1 MVRRNLTPTG
11 TTMSRTDLGEG
22 LVILPSP
29 TDAVAGGGSSG
40 QLIPS
45 AELWGEPDAEEVGT
59 EGLFPWWPGSESFY
73 ANESVSSLPALRS
86 DTGEVVWR
94 LTEKAMAHFE
104 GSRGRRG
111 PEGARIQQDRCL
123 GSAECN
129 EAGSVEA
136 SCV

>member
-1 MVRRNLTPTG
+1 
-11 TTMSRTDLGEG
+11 MSRIENLGEG
-22 LVILPSP
+22 LVILPSL

-40 QLIPS
+40 QLFTQAVVLDEHDV
-45 AELWGEPDAEEVGT
+45 AEAEW
-59 EGLFPWWPGSESFY
+59 LQAYRDSLDSGSSS
-73 ANESVSSLPALRS
+73 ANESASSLPALRS
-86 DTGEVVWR
+86 DSGEVVWR

-104 GSRGRRG
+104 GSRDRRG
-111 PEGARIQQDRCL
+111 QEVARIQLAQCR